1 MLTKDVDLLV
11 YEPGLFKAWRVAHQ
25 QRGRGGD
32 GVLAGTTF
40 SAASGNFVNAGV
52 RAGDVLYAASIDGA
66 IDGCY
71 EVVTVVSATQLVVSV
86 VRGDETAAAVPV
98 GTGSN
103 LIWRISTFYP
113 HRFTAEQW
121 LRDRLALT
129 ADDVDALEAVSTRQL
144 RTAMIAAALA
154 LVFEAL
160 CQTEDEA
167 EFFVRKKEV
176 YEQAVEMHLATLRL
190 DNGRMVRA

>member
-11 YEPGLFKAWRVAHQ
+11 YEPGLFKTWRVAHQ

-32 GVLAGTTF
+32 GVLSGTTF
-40 SAASGNFVNAGV
+40 SAASGNFINAGV
-52 RAGDVLYAASIDGA
+52 QAGDVLYAASIDGA

-71 EVVTVVSATQLVVSV
+71 EVAAVNSATQLVVSV
-86 VRGDETAAAVPV
+86 VRGDTAAAAIPV

-113 HRFTAEQW
+113 HRYTAEQW

-129 ADDVDALEAVSTRQL
+129 ADEVDALEDTSRRQL
-144 RTAMIAAALA
+144 RAAMIAASLA
-154 LVFEAL
+154 LVFEAM

-176 YEQAVEMHLATLRL
+176 YEQAVEMHLTTLRL
-190 DNGRMVRA
+190 DNRRMVRA